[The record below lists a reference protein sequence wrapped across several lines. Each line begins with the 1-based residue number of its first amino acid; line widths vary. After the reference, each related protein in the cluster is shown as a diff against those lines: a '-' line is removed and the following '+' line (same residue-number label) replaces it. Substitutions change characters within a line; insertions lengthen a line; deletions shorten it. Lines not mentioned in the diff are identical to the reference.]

1 MMVAEKPGGPYCSTE
16 EAPMA
21 TIQKTV
27 VSTEV
32 GPRELS
38 AGLAYVHDI
47 ELDGEELKAG
57 QRVEILDGAG
67 DFHAA
72 VVVDRVGPRWK
83 LSIQP

>member
-1 MMVAEKPGGPYCSTE
+1 
-16 EAPMA
+16 MA

-47 ELDGEELKAG
+47 ELDGEELAPG
-57 QRVEILDGAG
+57 QRVEIQDGAG
-67 DFHAA
+67 RFHAA
-72 VVVDRVGPRWK
+72 VAVERVGPRWK
-83 LSIQP
+83 LRIQP

>member
-1 MMVAEKPGGPYCSTE
+1 
-16 EAPMA
+16 MA
-21 TIQKTV
+21 TVQKTV

-38 AGLAYVHDI
+38 AGLAYVNDI
-47 ELDGEELKAG
+47 ELDGEVLKLG

-72 VVVDRVGPRWK
+72 VVAERVGPRWK
-83 LSIQP
+83 LRIQP